1 MYFQFS
7 NYEINKFDIYVYKKK
22 CILTIFVYQV
32 NILAVCQIKHSL
44 AIFFTMLLAKNQAV

>member
-22 CILTIFVYQV
+22 CILTIFVYEV

-44 AIFFTMLLAKNQAV
+44 AIFFTVLLAKNQAV